1 MQKMS
6 GKIGLEPFLQKHM
19 DWGSSWCSGPMSIFG
34 MSWVL
39 RLGAMSR
46 AFFACHCRKSTR
58 TESYTSD
65 EPTQANRAKVRTP
78 CIHASRLTLWMG
90 LPGSKAAKH
99 QAGTSKSFRNV
110 LWKGNM
116 VGPKNTCA
124 ATKKKALITYHQTIN
139 YQYPNYQ

>member
-1 MQKMS
+1 
-6 GKIGLEPFLQKHM
+6 
-19 DWGSSWCSGPMSIFG
+19 
-34 MSWVL
+34 
-39 RLGAMSR
+39 
-46 AFFACHCRKSTR
+46 
-58 TESYTSD
+58 
-65 EPTQANRAKVRTP
+65 
-78 CIHASRLTLWMG
+78 MG